1 MSSDQP
7 RGHRRSIRL
16 PGYDYTQPGAYFVT
30 ICTQDGECL
39 FDDPVLR
46 RVAETMWQRIPSH
59 FGQVSVDASVVMPN
73 HMHGILIITDTAV
86 VGARHTETDSGHT
99 DQLPVVYGE
108 SSPANP
114 AGNASPLPRVP
125 PGAPSG
131 SLGAIIGN
139 YKSVTTRRINQIR
152 KTPGIM
158 VWQRNYYEHIIRTER
173 AMKAIRRYIIN
184 NPARWHLDKYNTRAS
199 GPDPM
204 AAELWRLLNGEGQ

>member
-1 MSSDQP
+1 MPSDQP

-16 PGYDYTQPGAYFVT
+16 PGYDYTQLGAYFVT
-30 ICTQDGECL
+30 IRTQDGACL

-59 FGQVSVDASVVMPN
+59 FGQVSLDASVVMPN
-73 HMHGILIITDTAV
+73 HMHGILIISGIAI
-86 VGARHTETDSGHT
+86 VGATSETDRGHT
-99 DQLPVVYGE
+99 DQLPVVCGE
-108 SSPANP
+108 SSTANP
-114 AGNASPLPRVP
+114 AGNASRLPRIP
-125 PGAPSG
+125 GGAPSG

-152 KTPGIM
+152 KTPGTA

-173 AMKAIRRYIIN
+173 AMKAIQKYIVN
-184 NPARWHLDKYNTRAS
+184 NPARWHLDKFNTRAS

-204 AAELWRLLNGEGQ
+204 AAKLWQLLEGEEQ